1 MTKYLGTIEHNARCF
16 SCLRPDHVDVYD
28 EHVARVD
35 YDALDQQLA
44 EAMDKIR
51 TQGEQYMEMYQLNSD
66 ARTRLAEAERLLRE
80 VHTKHWPFMVD
91 GLHERVYDFLNGAED
106 SADPVIHAQHDE
118 TGRMW
123 TGPRSQLPRRYAEV
137 SAEDAPEKCLDC
149 GKTIDL
155 CGCAL

>member
-66 ARTRLAEAERLLRE
+66 ARTRLAEAERLLRQ
-80 VHTKHWPFMVD
+80 
-91 GLHERVYDFLNGAED
+91 A
-106 SADPVIHAQHDE
+106 
-118 TGRMW
+118 W
-123 TGPRSQLPRRYAEV
+123 TGDQLHWSTWRKWKDEVEAFLRPTV
-137 SAEDAPEKCLDC
+137 SAIDDRKVSIAPSVAELWVCDC
-149 GKTIDL
+149 GWKNIDREGV
-155 CGCAL
+155 CFACQKPRATSTVEASRNGK

>member
-66 ARTRLAEAERLLRE
+66 ARTRLADVSGMLVEAWTL
-80 VHTKHWPFMVD
+80 MVD
-91 GLHERVYDFLNGAED
+91 GKVADDFGDRLQQWIDTRQPSEKRVTTRATDSASGGAE
-106 SADPVIHAQHDE
+106 
-118 TGRMW
+118 
-123 TGPRSQLPRRYAEV
+123 
-137 SAEDAPEKCLDC
+137 
-149 GKTIDL
+149 
-155 CGCAL
+155 